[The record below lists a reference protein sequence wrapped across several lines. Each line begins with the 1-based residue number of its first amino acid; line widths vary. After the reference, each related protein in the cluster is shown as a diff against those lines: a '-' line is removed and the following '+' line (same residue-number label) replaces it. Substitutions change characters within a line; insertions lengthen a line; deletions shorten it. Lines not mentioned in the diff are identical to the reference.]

1 MKHIIAQANHLS
13 VVVIIVL
20 WAMMFW
26 CPLNSVA
33 LDQFGVLMEESDGSP
48 SGYVYKIK
56 VPNDSLSISGNV
68 GTYSDDIAALTGTA
82 GDILY
87 WGSGGAWTDL
97 AIGSSGEILKV
108 SASGYPEWSNELT
121 LGELIAPDGTP
132 DTPGEIEYDVSAA
145 RFTLV
150 GDNSD
155 TLTIVV
161 GDTDTQAVIG
171 GTGTASLS
179 FSALN
184 LTTTGTLTS
193 SILASTPQTIS
204 VTTEAN
210 LSITSTLVLIGGDND
225 ADNDTVDLQNGTVTG
240 QILVLVGIATIDADD
255 TIIMNYADTTCT
267 GCAAVT
273 FDDAGDVAVYV
284 WTGSTWALVQ
294 HKAVD

>member
-1 MKHIIAQANHLS
+1 MNAKMKANAG
-13 VVVIIVL
+13 V
-20 WAMMFW
+20 WAFW
-26 CPLNSVA
+26 LFFMSFA
-33 LDQFGVLMEESDGSP
+33 LVWAYGEHKKP
-48 SGYVYKIK
+48 SGLDTS
-56 VPNDSLSISGNV
+56 DSLTSGDYIVVEDSSGGEVEKATISNAV
-68 GTYSDDIAALTGTA
+68 GTLGSHT

-87 WGSGGAWTDL
+87 YTGSAFSTITAGTANAGK
-97 AIGSSGEILKV
+97 IYKV
-108 SASGYPEWSNELT
+108 GVTGVPEVSNELA

-225 ADNDTVDLQNGTVTG
+225 ADNDTVDLQNGTVAG
-240 QILVLVGIATIDADD
+240 QILVLVGIATIDSDD

-273 FDDAGDVAVYV
+273 FDDPGDVAVYL